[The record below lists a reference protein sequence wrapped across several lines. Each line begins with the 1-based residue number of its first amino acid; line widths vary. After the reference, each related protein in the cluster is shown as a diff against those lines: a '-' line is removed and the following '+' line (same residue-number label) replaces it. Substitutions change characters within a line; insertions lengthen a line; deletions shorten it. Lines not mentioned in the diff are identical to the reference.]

1 MEKNT
6 LKSITDAIIS
16 KKAQITLLQ
25 HYCKISVNSI
35 AIKLQPHTEAN
46 KENKPP
52 IIEPPKAKPKKVK
65 QASIPGA
72 ILGKQPSTSI
82 PPEICEIKKDI
93 NECKIN
99 YEELRDNFKEI
110 KDMMHKTLDQQSYLK
125 TEQLKE
131 KYNFDEISLPTLKE
145 YAVNKDDKDVPSL
158 SIFPEKLRTSSTK
171 SGSIVNNC
179 SIIKMQETMDNQ
191 TKEITSIREALKT
204 LNQDQILT
212 QHKLEGEISQFRK
225 EVHTSLEIIVE
236 ALKKV
241 PKTSREINTLIR
253 HMKKTNSVKS
263 IPGSLVSTISSAN
276 KCEEGM
282 TERSS
287 RDRTKKV
294 ERSRNE
300 GCMKKPK
307 CGTVKGA
314 VMRKI

>member
-6 LKSITDAIIS
+6 LKLISEAIIS

-25 HYCKISVNSI
+25 HHCKISVNNI

-52 IIEPPKAKPKKVK
+52 IIEPAKTKPKKIK
-65 QASIPGA
+65 QQQIAA
-72 ILGKQPSTSI
+72 VVGKLPPKAI
-82 PPEICEIKKDI
+82 PPEICDIKKDI
-93 NECKIN
+93 NECKVN

-110 KDMMHKTLDQQSYLK
+110 KDMMHKTLDQQSSIK

-145 YAVNKDDKDVPSL
+145 YAINKDDKDIPSL
-158 SIFPEKLRTSSTK
+158 SIFPEKMRASSTK
-171 SGSIVNNC
+171 SGSILNNY
-179 SIIKMQETMDNQ
+179 SIIKMQETMDYQ
-191 TKEITSIREALKT
+191 TKEITSIKEALKV
-204 LNQDQILT
+204 LNQDQISS
-212 QHKLEGEISQFRK
+212 QQKLEGQMSLFRK

-241 PKTSREINTLIR
+241 PKSKPEVNSLIR

-276 KCEEGM
+276 KCEEGL

-287 RDRTKKV
+287 RDRNKKI

-300 GCMKKPK
+300 GCMKKPT
-307 CGTVKGA
+307 CGTVKGT